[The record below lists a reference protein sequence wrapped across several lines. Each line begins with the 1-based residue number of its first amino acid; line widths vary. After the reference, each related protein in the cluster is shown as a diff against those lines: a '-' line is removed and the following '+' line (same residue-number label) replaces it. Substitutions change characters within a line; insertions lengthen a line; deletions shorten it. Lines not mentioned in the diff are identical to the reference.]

1 MMSGIYTGIMLLWF
15 WGSSKKKRF
24 YGRKT
29 LKLHQFLALMGDDG
43 KDEQTSMTIAAQKI
57 ALKSSST
64 KLKRVRGAFPPPARP
79 LVFSVRAGIAYRKL
93 LNRQWEIII
102 KDLDGLTVSKKK
114 ERVLTC
120 SWPPNFA

>member
-1 MMSGIYTGIMLLWF
+1 MMMSAIYTGIMLLWF

-64 KLKRVRGAFPPPARP
+64 KLKRVRGA
-79 LVFSVRAGIAYRKL
+79 SSSGTL
-93 LNRQWEIII
+93 LSSCELR
-102 KDLDGLTVSKKK
+102 LCTGST
-114 ERVLTC
+114 
-120 SWPPNFA
+120 